1 VSAFEKQI
9 PPLRS
14 AQGRDDA
21 GAPRSLFAPPV
32 ALLTRDE
39 CEAISKK
46 VLSFATADETRVTIT
61 STANG
66 NMRFAV
72 NQASTS
78 GDNYDNVITVRSAFG
93 KRSASSAT
101 NSRDDAS
108 LKAVVQRAEALAK
121 LAPEDPEAMPEL
133 GAQVFTPSPAS
144 WAESTANLE
153 AAGRAAAVNAITA
166 VSKAA
171 NLVSTGFLDI
181 SVGIF
186 SVANNKGLFGYHRQ
200 TAAALT
206 TTVRTPDGTGSGWAG
221 ASTNDFSKIDSA
233 ALGRRAAD
241 KARRSTNAVAIEP
254 GRYTVVL
261 EPTAVGNLVQ
271 LIAGAL
277 DARSAD
283 EGRSFFSK
291 PGGGTKIGMK
301 VLDERVTLISD
312 PLDPDTPGQTFSPD
326 GLPLSRRV
334 WIEKGVLKTLSYDRY
349 WAQKQN
355 MSANAGSGGGRGGG
369 GGGGGGAGLKMLGEN
384 RSLEDLIA
392 STERGILCTRFWY
405 IRAVDQRTIL
415 YTGLTRDGT
424 FLIEK
429 GKVTRPVKN
438 LRWNESPIFLL
449 NNLEMLG
456 RAERVNSSESGSA
469 GGAIVMPSLKARDF
483 NFTSASDA
491 V

>member
-1 VSAFEKQI
+1 VSATHE
-9 PPLRS
+9 
-14 AQGRDDA
+14 A
-21 GAPRSLFAPPV
+21 GAPRSLFPAAV
-32 ALLTRDE
+32 TLLSRAE
-39 CEAISKK
+39 CEAIAKK

-61 STANG
+61 SGTEG

-78 GDNYDNVITVRSAFG
+78 GDNYDNVVTVRSAFG
-93 KRSASSAT
+93 KRSASSTT

-108 LKAVVQRAEALAK
+108 LRAVVERAEALAK

-133 GAQVFTPSPAS
+133 GPQKYLESVA
-144 WAESTANLE
+144 WADATATLD
-153 AAGRAAAVNAITA
+153 AAGRATAVNAITSA
-166 VSKAA
+166 SKAA
-171 NLVSTGFLDI
+171 NLVSTGFLDTATGVVFI
-181 SVGIF
+181 T
-186 SVANNKGLFGYHRQ
+186 NNKGLVAYNRQ

-206 TTVRTPDGTGSGWAG
+206 TTVRTPEGTGSGWAG
-221 ASTNDFSKIDSA
+221 ASTNDFSKIDAA

-241 KARRSTNAVAIEP
+241 KARRSANPVAIEP

-271 LIAGAL
+271 LIAFAL

-312 PLDPDTPGQTFSPD
+312 PTDPDTPGATFGGD
-326 GLPLSRRV
+326 GFPVSRRV
-334 WIEKGVLKTLSYDRY
+334 WIEKGVVKTLSYDRY
-349 WAQKQN
+349 WAQKQGVT
-355 MSANAGSGGGRGGG
+355 ANGGGGGGRGGG
-369 GGGGGGAGLKMLGEN
+369 GGGGFGGGGGLKMLGDN
-384 RSLEDLIA
+384 HSLEDLIA

-405 IRAVDQRTIL
+405 IRPVDQRTIL
-415 YTGLTRDGT
+415 FTGLTRDGT

-429 GKVTRPVKN
+429 GKITRAVKN

-456 RAERVNSSESGSA
+456 RPERVNSSESGSA
-469 GGAIVMPSLKARDF
+469 GGAIVMPAVKARDF